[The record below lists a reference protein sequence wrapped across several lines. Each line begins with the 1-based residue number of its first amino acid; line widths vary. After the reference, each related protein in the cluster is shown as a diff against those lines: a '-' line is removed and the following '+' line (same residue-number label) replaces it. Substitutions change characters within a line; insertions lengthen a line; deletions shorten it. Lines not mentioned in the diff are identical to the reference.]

1 MHKRQK
7 KTHTATLLQGTSL
20 PDTVTV
26 ARNPL
31 PEPLLRPTEIIQ
43 HGHQEMEFVE
53 PPNREGE
60 APLRAR
66 KRPTSHTT
74 ASQPDTLQ
82 TTPFQPPPSQPHP
95 SQYFPFYPSPF
106 YPLPQQPAQW
116 YTPPMHLWPATSSSE
131 ETDNNV
137 TMSRQANWRR
147 MKAAQE
153 DQERSLRGEPPR
165 KRYTK
170 RKEGY
175 SCSCCKKPKTKENG
189 HTQVRGNWYCPEM
202 GLTIEDW
209 RSSL

>member
-1 MHKRQK
+1 MAIRRWSLLSRQTEK
-7 KTHTATLLQGTSL
+7 ERLRSEQGKGLHPTQQ
-20 PDTVTV
+20 
-26 ARNPL
+26 PL
-31 PEPLLRPTEIIQ
+31 
-43 HGHQEMEFVE
+43 
-53 PPNREGE
+53 
-60 APLRAR
+60 
-66 KRPTSHTT
+66 
-74 ASQPDTLQ
+74 SQ
-82 TTPFQPPPSQPHP
+82 TPFKPPPSQPHP

-106 YPLPQQPAQW
+106 YPLPQSQQPAQW
-116 YTPPMHLWPATSSSE
+116 YTPPMHPWPATSSSE

-175 SCSCCKKPKTKENG
+175 SCSRCKPKTKENG

-202 GLTIEDW
+202 GLTVEDW